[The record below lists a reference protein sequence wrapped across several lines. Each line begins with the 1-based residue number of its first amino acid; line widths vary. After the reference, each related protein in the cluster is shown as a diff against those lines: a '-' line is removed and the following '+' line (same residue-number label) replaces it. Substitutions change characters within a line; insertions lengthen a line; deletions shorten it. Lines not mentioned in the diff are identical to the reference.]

1 MNMNQYRKAIVA
13 AIAAVVIVLNEAFG
27 AAIGLGEVEEV
38 ITIGTALLGVL
49 GVERVRN
56 EEA

>member
-1 MNMNQYRKAIVA
+1 MNQYRKAIVA
-13 AIAAVVIVLNEAFG
+13 AIAAVVIVLNEVFG

-49 GVERVRN
+49 GVERVPN
-56 EEA
+56 EGV